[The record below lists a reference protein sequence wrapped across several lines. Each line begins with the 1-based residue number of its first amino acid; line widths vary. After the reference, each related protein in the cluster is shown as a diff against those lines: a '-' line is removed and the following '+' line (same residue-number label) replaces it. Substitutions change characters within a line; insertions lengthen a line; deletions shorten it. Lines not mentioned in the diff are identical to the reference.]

1 VPRLYKYGT
10 HITEYM
16 KTTNDY
22 TAGYLKNYPYHI
34 NLHCTGVAAEELIW
48 CQQNCTGKYG
58 WHFEDVD
65 AILTFQN
72 ERDAFMYKM
81 ARVR

>member
-1 VPRLYKYGT
+1 MPRLYKYGI

-16 KTTNDY
+16 KKTDSY
-22 TAGYLKNYPYHI
+22 TAGYLKNYPYHV
-34 NLHCTGVAAEELIW
+34 NLHRNGVEGSELLW
-48 CQQNCTGKYG
+48 CQENCNGKYG
-58 WHFEDVD
+58 WHFEDED

-81 ARVR
+81 ARMR